1 MITRKIGRRPIMS
14 SMFNYNTFIVAG
26 STIGDI
32 HFFKERALDFEK
44 DPLLGNKIPL
54 KH

>member
-1 MITRKIGRRPIMS
+1 
-14 SMFNYNTFIVAG
+14 MFNYNTFIVAG

-44 DPLLGNKIPL
+44 DPMLGTNFYSIKKITL
-54 KH
+54 H